1 MTDSNNSTTTS
12 IGKMIANSASHASG
26 GGGVHVDRTGRDG
39 VVVPGGG
46 GYRASS
52 AASPPNPP
60 SLEEKPSRVEVWG
73 WNLYGWCTYLVEMA
87 LIPVIFPLIIS
98 QVVDQPPEPPQGWS
112 KSARGFSCRTNELR
126 VYEGLTHK
134 SINNSS
140 ISPLEWTSV
149 SWVIGLVFA
158 APTLAFLSP
167 RLDYGQYQ
175 QLIAGAATV
184 VGAVF
189 CLPSGF
195 FRTPYI
201 FLIYISVIVVAYT
214 VSSAAHTRNLGLMI
228 RGFTGPVVRK
238 DQFQVRR
245 SVSGWL
251 SLYATAAGCFST
263 ALISAF
269 TYHMLEE
276 KEKFISL
283 WVVSIFSGLA
293 WLLGILYVIVAYRP
307 GSDDPPSTAS
317 FFSILGY
324 PHALG
329 TLVGVFLSSFTI
341 MCIFTGGVLY
351 LVGEL
356 CVKPVFLLYFW
367 LTYFLFPIVSL
378 PLLHPFQNLIKANA
392 VKMKLLGFLLSM
404 VTAAVGFYC
413 RNKSWNRGHI
423 VFFGM
428 LQSTAAGI
436 LYSYGRVL
444 VLDCSPSG
452 REGAFSS
459 WYTWVR
465 SAGSC
470 VGFAIAAVAPGK
482 IGTSFG
488 VAFVSALLGAVM
500 FVFANVSDIGAA
512 KAAGHVN
519 EDHEKPMHALE
530 KA

>member
-1 MTDSNNSTTTS
+1 
-12 IGKMIANSASHASG
+12 MI
-26 GGGVHVDRTGRDG
+26 
-39 VVVPGGG
+39 
-46 GYRASS
+46 
-52 AASPPNPP
+52 
-60 SLEEKPSRVEVWG
+60 
-73 WNLYGWCTYLVEMA
+73 
-87 LIPVIFPLIIS
+87 
-98 QVVDQPPEPPQGWS
+98 
-112 KSARGFSCRTNELR
+112 
-126 VYEGLTHK
+126 HK
-134 SINNSS
+134 STNISN
-140 ISPLEWTSV
+140 ISPLGWTSV

-158 APTLAFLSP
+158 APSLVFLSV

-175 QLIAGAATV
+175 QLLAGAATV
-184 VGAVF
+184 GGAIF

-201 FLIYISVIVVAYT
+201 FLVYISAIVVAYT
-214 VSSAAHTRNLGLMI
+214 ISSAAHTRNLGLMI
-228 RGFTGPVVRK
+228 RGFTGPVVK
-238 DQFQVRR
+238 KSEFHVRR

-251 SLYATAAGCFST
+251 SLYATAAGSFGA

-276 KEKFISL
+276 KERFISL

-307 GSDDPPSTAS
+307 GSDDPPSTMY

-341 MCIFTGGVLY
+341 TCIFTGGVLY
-351 LVGEL
+351 LFGEL

-367 LTYFLFPIVSL
+367 LTYFLFPLVSL
-378 PLLHPFQNLIKANA
+378 PLLHPFQNLIRASA
-392 VKMKLLGFLLSM
+392 VKMKLLGFLLSL
-404 VTAAVGFYC
+404 VTAAVGFYY

-436 LYSYGRVL
+436 LYSYGRIL
-444 VLDCSPSG
+444 VLDCSPPGS
-452 REGAFSS
+452 EGAFSA

-465 SAGSC
+465 SAGFC
-470 VGFAIAAVAPGK
+470 MGFAIAAVTPGK
-482 IGTSFG
+482 IGTAFG
-488 VAFVSALLGAVM
+488 VAFVCALLGAVM
-500 FVFANVSDIGAA
+500 FVFANVSDVGGG
-512 KAAGHVN
+512 KAAGHVQ
-519 EDHEKPMHALE
+519 EDHEKLGLPQE